1 MKAFLFLE
9 TLVELDVQIAKAL
22 ASKTKLIKE
31 IFRSETKAFQHDESL
46 LKTVEFALLLGNHK
60 LKFALLLGNHKLE
73 FAFLLVNHKL
83 EFALPLGNHKLEFA
97 LLLGNH
103 KLEFAFLLVNHKLE
117 FALSLHLRRLPI
129 VRMEINFYQ
138 SINFPRS

>member
-1 MKAFLFLE
+1 MSPFLTCSISTISPCITVLKAFLFLE

-73 FAFLLVNHKL
+73 FALPLGNHKL
-83 EFALPLGNHKLEFA
+83 EFALPLGNHKLKFA
-97 LLLGNH
+97 LPLGNY
-103 KLEFAFLLVNHKLE
+103 KLEFALLLVNHKL
-117 FALSLHLRRLPI
+117 
-129 VRMEINFYQ
+129 
-138 SINFPRS
+138 